1 MGVIQRGLRNVY
13 RNKIRTIVVIL
24 ILSSSLGIFIAM
36 FQATNAIQQQTKI
49 LSSAIETTIE
59 VRNAGASGMGFGA
72 ELIPESELEK
82 IQNIDN
88 IVRTEKQLLVRNVYS
103 EYFPTTSITVG
114 NEPGKP
120 IRVASHGEPAVV
132 RIIEGRTFVPEDA
145 GKNVAIVGQIYAEN
159 RDLKVGSKFIEKGT
173 QAQAGI
179 EGVNVTPV
187 ELEVIGVFTS
197 GFSFGDNQIIVP
209 FDVAQK
215 IYGLKNKLTIL
226 WLQIDSVE
234 NVESVRS
241 KLQTIFGNSRDILT
255 GQAKT
260 IFIAQTFGRILT
272 IGTIGTILAI
282 LIGGLVVLFTMILTT
297 IERTKEI
304 GVLKAIG
311 ASDKDVAKQF
321 VVETFALAFISGILS
336 LAIFGAIGPSVVN
349 NLLGLDRYTGAQ
361 PGIEMGIAPPTAL
374 LDVSYTLSFNTILT
388 VFGVAFVLG
397 IVGSLYPVYRAVKM
411 RPAEA
416 LRYE

>member
-13 RNKIRTIVVIL
+13 RNKIRTLVVIL
-24 ILSSSLGIFIAM
+24 ILSLSLGIFIAM
-36 FQATNAIQQQTKI
+36 LQATNAIQQQTKI

-59 VRNAGASGMGFGA
+59 IRNAGASGMGFGA
-72 ELIPESELEK
+72 ELIPESELQK
-82 IQNIDN
+82 IKGINN
-88 IVRTEKQLLVRNVYS
+88 IVRIEKQLLVRNVYN
-103 EYFPTTSITVG
+103 EYFPTISITVG

-120 IRVASHGEPAVV
+120 LRVASHGEPAVV
-132 RIIEGRTFVPEDA
+132 RIIEGRNFVPEDA
-145 GKNVAIVGQIYAEN
+145 GKNVAIVGQIYAKN
-159 RDLKVGSKFIEKGT
+159 QGLKVGSKFIEKGS
-173 QAQAGI
+173 QAQAGS
-179 EGVNVTPV
+179 EGVNVTPA
-187 ELEVIGVFTS
+187 ELEIIGIFTS
-197 GFSFGDNQIIVP
+197 AFSFGDNQIIIP
-209 FDVAQK
+209 YDVAQK
-215 IYGLKNKLTIL
+215 IYGLKGKTTLL

-234 NVESVRS
+234 NVESTRN
-241 KLQTIFGNSRDILT
+241 KLQSIYGNSKDILT

-282 LIGGLVVLFTMILTT
+282 LIGSLVVLFTMVLTT

-321 VVETFALAFISGILS
+321 VVETFALAFISGIIS
-336 LAIFGAIGPSVVN
+336 LAIFGAIGPSIVN
-349 NLLGLDRYTGAQ
+349 NLLGLNQFTGTQ
-361 PGIEMGIAPPTAL
+361 PGIEMGIASPTAL
-374 LDVSYTLSFNTILT
+374 LNVSYTLSFNTILI